1 MKVLLD
7 LFIVFQ
13 VKMSETAPGGSG
25 GGSNDGDS
33 VGLTDQDLEIEEIRS
48 GDTAN
53 ENVPRYKIG
62 EATQNLDIR
71 DSVAYSFNYFNHT
84 YIDGVPHAICRTC
97 EEEEKSSRSHKTKRV
112 KKSKVLKTVGGS
124 TRGKHYI

>member
-13 VKMSETAPGGSG
+13 VKMSKTAPGGSG

-48 GDTAN
+48 GDTAT

-84 YIDGVPHAICRTC
+84 YIDGVPLVKKKRRVLEAIKPR
-97 EEEEKSSRSHKTKRV
+97 ELRRV
-112 KKSKVLKTVGGS
+112 KC
-124 TRGKHYI
+124 